1 LVALAAA
8 CAGVIGFLAFVVFF
22 LVEAFSAAVFLAAG
36 FFAAGFLATREI
48 SVILKLCQ
56 RLEGQNTKKGC

>member
-1 LVALAAA
+1 
-8 CAGVIGFLAFVVFF
+8 

-36 FFAAGFLATREI
+36 FFAAGFLATRDI

-56 RLEGQNTKKGC
+56 SLNAQNTKSGC